1 MAKKLDRTRDFGE
14 VMGHDG
20 GAAFV
25 QDEVLFDVD
34 GLELNPAPVKA
45 AAKPAQAK
53 PAAKPTAPKP
63 VAADEQIAAQLT
75 GEPGDFAA

>member
-14 VMGHDG
+14 IMGHEG

-45 AAKPAQAK
+45 AKPAPAKPASKTVA
-53 PAAKPTAPKP
+53 PTP
-63 VAADEQIAAQLT
+63 VADQVAAQLK
-75 GEPGDFAA
+75 GEAGDFAA